1 MRMPSL
7 WLLSFLAGL
16 VVASAFAQA
25 PVSASPDAMRVNPAV
40 QRERDTTRMSI
51 LQDELAT
58 ETRAL
63 ETAQKDLR
71 GVEALHSSADS
82 VQQITQRVT
91 LHRQNLSAL
100 QREIELAERP
110 TDSAVR
116 TVERR
121 SPDDWLIPG
130 RRLTATEQT
139 ATILPTRRRLVP
151 ANRVDDMLPAWII
164 PSDIAGTRP

>member
-1 MRMPSL
+1 MRIPIL

-40 QRERDTTRMSI
+40 QRERDITRMSI

-71 GVEALHSSADS
+71 DVDALHSSADS

-100 QREIELAERP
+100 QREIELAERA

-121 SPDDWLIPG
+121 SPDDWLIPV

-139 ATILPTRRRLVP
+139 STSLSTRWRLVP
-151 ANRVDDMLPAWII
+151 ADRPDDLLPAWII
-164 PSDIAGTRP
+164 PSGNWGMRP